1 MRVTQSMLSNNF
13 LRNISKSYEELG
25 KLQDQLATQK
35 KITRLS
41 DDPVVAMLGLGYRT
55 NLNQVQQFT
64 RNIGEVNNWLES
76 TDDAISHGVNVLQR
90 IRELTIQAAN
100 DTYEGNQ
107 RSAIAVEMR
116 QLKEQL
122 QTIAETQVG
131 GKYIFNGT
139 NTNHPPVGGEFSSG
153 VIKIEIFDG
162 ITISVN
168 TNGNELFGDIL
179 KDDESSFLT
188 RLIEVLEN
196 PEATGDDVREYIG
209 KVDEA
214 IDRFLKEQANVGA
227 KLNRVEMMED
237 RLSSQEVIA
246 SKILSE
252 NEDVEIEKV
261 ITELITQESV
271 HRAAL
276 SVGARIIQPTLVDF
290 LR

>member
-168 TNGNELFGDIL
+168 TNGSELFGDIL

>member
-100 DTYEGNQ
+100 DTYEENQ

-168 TNGNELFGDIL
+168 TNGSELFGDIL

>member
-100 DTYEGNQ
+100 DTYEENQ

-139 NTNHPPVGGEFSSG
+139 NTNHPPVGGEFSRG

-168 TNGNELFGDIL
+168 TNGSELFGDIL

>member
-168 TNGNELFGDIL
+168 TNGSELFGDIL

-237 RLSSQEVIA
+237 RLPSQEVIA